1 MDGSPIEEKYNFNYL
16 LRLSFICELD
26 VEIWIVSFTKFTS
39 WNLNLFYEVIFL
51 WKLYVNKS
59 TIWTYEEYC
68 HMWVIAS
75 NCNLDKLVKEL
86 SRAVALKSTAC
97 FKHLTHW
104 LNVASWSISY
114 KQDFCIFLSG
124 LAELVPHPCFYV
136 RSRLY
141 CDKLH
146 DFSVTVTT
154 FYENVAF

>member
-1 MDGSPIEEKYNFNYL
+1 
-16 LRLSFICELD
+16 
-26 VEIWIVSFTKFTS
+26 
-39 WNLNLFYEVIFL
+39 
-51 WKLYVNKS
+51 
-59 TIWTYEEYC
+59 
-68 HMWVIAS
+68 MWVIAS

-86 SRAVALKSTAC
+86 SRGVALKSTAC